1 MNFNSIKIFF
11 LVLIFTGL
19 SAFSIVKN
27 GNRNVNLKNVNLIET
42 NLKFTSE
49 ELVNKL
55 LKQSDLNNSSLQ

>member
-11 LVLIFTGL
+11 LVLFFIGL
-19 SAFSIVKN
+19 SAFSVVKN

-55 LKQSDLNNSSLQ
+55 LKQLSLIHI